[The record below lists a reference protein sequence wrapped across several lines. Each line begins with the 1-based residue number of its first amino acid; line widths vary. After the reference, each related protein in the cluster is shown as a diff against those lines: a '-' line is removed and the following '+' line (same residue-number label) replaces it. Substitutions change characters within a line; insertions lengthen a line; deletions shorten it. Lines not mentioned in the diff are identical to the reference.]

1 MQLEEDQ
8 NEDEF
13 DGQTSQK
20 AGVGKYHVAKSLKHF
35 QITITIFCSRPGR
48 MEDMER
54 KTFQRPESVTR
65 RIKRWGP
72 LAHL

>member
-1 MQLEEDQ
+1 MQLEKDQ
-8 NEDEF
+8 NENEF

-20 AGVGKYHVAKSLKHF
+20 AGVGKYHVAKFFKQF
-35 QITITIFCSRPGR
+35 QITITILYSRPGR

-54 KTFQRPESVTR
+54 KTFQRPESVTK